1 MIETNV
7 TMLDQPNMRSQPLSI
22 AIAGATGRVG
32 LQLVNNLAA
41 DPVSVIALTR
51 QKSPASFPEGV
62 ASIAVDFDQPATLE
76 KALAGVDK
84 LFIAHG
90 TSPQQVANEIALID
104 AAVETGVRHI
114 VKLSVMGPA
123 TPINPFAWHS
133 LIEAHLGQQ
142 PIASTVLRPT
152 TFMDVLKRA
161 GKSVAA
167 GTWAGAAG
175 NGCVNLIDTRDVA
188 DVARVA
194 LLEDIEGSQRAY
206 HLTGP
211 RNWTMPQ
218 IAEVLSRLLGHSVT
232 YTHRSTAEQYKAL
245 VAENLS
251 PFVAELL
258 VGLDTIFCHSV
269 LTERTF
275 TVEALTGT
283 PPRSL
288 TDWLVENLDVF
299 KQQ

>member
-1 MIETNV
+1 MLNPSTNR
-7 TMLDQPNMRSQPLSI
+7 TQPLSI
-22 AIAGATGRVG
+22 AVAGATGRVG
-32 LQLVNNLAA
+32 RRLISQLVQ
-41 DPVSVIALTR
+41 DPVTILALTR
-51 QKSPASFPEGV
+51 QKSSTTFPQGV
-62 ASIAVDFDQPATLE
+62 VSAELDFDQPSTLR
-76 KALAGVDK
+76 KALVGVEK

-104 AAVETGVRHI
+104 AAVEMGVQHI
-114 VKLSVMGPA
+114 VKLSVMGPS
-123 TPINPFAWHS
+123 TPLNPFAWHS

-161 GKSVAA
+161 GNAVAT

-175 NGCVNLIDTRDVA
+175 NGRVNLIDTRDVA
-188 DVARVA
+188 DSARIA
-194 LLEDIEGSQRAY
+194 LLEEVAEGSQRAY

-218 IAEVLSRLLGHSVT
+218 VAEELSVLLGHTVT
-232 YTHRSTAEQYKAL
+232 YTHRSPVAQHSAL
-245 VAENLS
+245 VADGLS
-251 PFVAELL
+251 PFVAEIL
-258 VGLDTIFCHSV
+258 VGLDRIFHDSV

-275 TVEALTGT
+275 TVEDLTGT

-288 TDWLVENLDVF
+288 SAWLRENLEAF
-299 KQQ
+299 KK

>member
-1 MIETNV
+1 MLNQSTNR
-7 TMLDQPNMRSQPLSI
+7 TQPLSI
-22 AIAGATGRVG
+22 AVAGATGRVG
-32 LQLVNNLAA
+32 RRLISQLAQ
-41 DPVSVIALTR
+41 DPVTLLALTR
-51 QKSPASFPEGV
+51 QKSSTAFAPGV
-62 ASIAVDFDQPATLE
+62 VAAELDFDQPATLR
-76 KALAGVDK
+76 KALAGVEK

-104 AAVETGVRHI
+104 AAVEMGVQHI
-114 VKLSVMGPA
+114 VKLSVMGPS

-161 GKSVAA
+161 GNAVAT

-175 NGCVNLIDTRDVA
+175 HGRVNLIDTRDVA
-188 DVARVA
+188 DSARIA
-194 LLEDIEGSQRAY
+194 LLEEVAEGSQRAY

-218 IAEVLSRLLGHSVT
+218 VAEELSSLLGHTVA
-232 YTHRSTAEQYKAL
+232 YTHRSPAAQHSAL
-245 VAENLS
+245 VADGLS
-251 PFVAELL
+251 PFVAEIL
-258 VGLDTIFCHSV
+258 VGLDRIFHDSI

-275 TVEALTGT
+275 TVEDLTGT

-288 TDWLVENLDVF
+288 SAWLRENLEAF
-299 KQQ
+299 KK

>member
-1 MIETNV
+1 MLNQSTNR
-7 TMLDQPNMRSQPLSI
+7 TQPLSI
-22 AIAGATGRVG
+22 AVAGATGRVG
-32 LQLVNNLAA
+32 RRLISQLAQ
-41 DPVSVIALTR
+41 DPVTLLALTR
-51 QKSPASFPEGV
+51 QKSSTAFAPGV
-62 ASIAVDFDQPATLE
+62 VAAELDFDQPATLR
-76 KALAGVDK
+76 KALAGVEK

-104 AAVETGVRHI
+104 AAVEMGVQHI
-114 VKLSVMGPA
+114 VKLSVMGPS

-152 TFMDVLKRA
+152 TFMDVLKRTGNA
-161 GKSVAA
+161 VAT

-175 NGCVNLIDTRDVA
+175 NGRVNLIDTRDVA
-188 DVARVA
+188 DSARIA
-194 LLEDIEGSQRAY
+194 LLEEVAEGSQRAY

-218 IAEVLSRLLGHSVT
+218 VAEELSSLLGHTVA
-232 YTHRSTAEQYKAL
+232 YTHRSPAAQHSEL
-245 VAENLS
+245 VADGLS
-251 PFVAELL
+251 PFVAEIL
-258 VGLDTIFCHSV
+258 VGLDRIFHDSI

-275 TVEALTGT
+275 TVEDLTGT

-288 TDWLVENLDVF
+288 SAWLRENLEAF
-299 KQQ
+299 KK

>member
-1 MIETNV
+1 MLNQSTNR
-7 TMLDQPNMRSQPLSI
+7 TQPLSI
-22 AIAGATGRVG
+22 AVAGATGRVG
-32 LQLVNNLAA
+32 RRLISQLAQ
-41 DPVSVIALTR
+41 DSVTVLALTR
-51 QKSPASFPEGV
+51 QKSSTAFAQGV
-62 ASIAVDFDQPATLE
+62 AAAELDFDQPATLR
-76 KALAGVDK
+76 KALVGVEK

-104 AAVETGVRHI
+104 AAVEMGVQHI
-114 VKLSVMGPA
+114 VKLSVMGPS
-123 TPINPFAWHS
+123 TPLNPFAWHS

-161 GKSVAA
+161 GKAVAT

-175 NGCVNLIDTRDVA
+175 NGRVNLIDTRDVA
-188 DVARVA
+188 DSARIA
-194 LLEDIEGSQRAY
+194 LLEEVAEGSQRAY

-218 IAEVLSRLLGHSVT
+218 VAEELSSLLGHTVA
-232 YTHRSTAEQYKAL
+232 YTHRSPAAQHSAL
-245 VAENLS
+245 VADGLS
-251 PFVAELL
+251 PFVAEIL
-258 VGLDTIFCHSV
+258 VGLDRIFHDSI

-275 TVEALTGT
+275 TVEDLTGT

-288 TDWLVENLDVF
+288 SAWLRENLEAF
-299 KQQ
+299 KK

>member
-1 MIETNV
+1 MLNQSTNR
-7 TMLDQPNMRSQPLSI
+7 TQPLSI
-22 AIAGATGRVG
+22 AVAGATGRVG
-32 LQLVNNLAA
+32 KRLISQLVQ
-41 DPVSVIALTR
+41 DPVTLLALTR
-51 QKSPASFPEGV
+51 QKSSTAFAPGV
-62 ASIAVDFDQPATLE
+62 VAAELDFDQPATLR
-76 KALAGVDK
+76 KALAGVEK

-104 AAVETGVRHI
+104 AAVEMGVQHI
-114 VKLSVMGPA
+114 VKLSVMGPS

-152 TFMDVLKRA
+152 TFMDVLKRTGNA
-161 GKSVAA
+161 VAT

-175 NGCVNLIDTRDVA
+175 NGRVNLIDTRDVA
-188 DVARVA
+188 DSARIA
-194 LLEDIEGSQRAY
+194 LLEEVAEGSQRAY

-218 IAEVLSRLLGHSVT
+218 VAEELSSLLGHTVA
-232 YTHRSTAEQYKAL
+232 YTHRSPAAQHSAL
-245 VAENLS
+245 VADGLS
-251 PFVAELL
+251 PFVAEIL
-258 VGLDTIFCHSV
+258 VGLDRIFHDSI

-275 TVEALTGT
+275 TVEDLTGT

-288 TDWLVENLDVF
+288 SAWLRENLEAF
-299 KQQ
+299 KK

>member
-1 MIETNV
+1 MLNPSTNR
-7 TMLDQPNMRSQPLSI
+7 TQPLSI
-22 AIAGATGRVG
+22 AVAGATGRVG
-32 LQLVNNLAA
+32 RRLISQLVQ
-41 DPVSVIALTR
+41 DPVTILALTR
-51 QKSPASFPEGV
+51 QKSSTTFPQGV
-62 ASIAVDFDQPATLE
+62 VSAELDFDQPSTLR
-76 KALAGVDK
+76 KALVGVEK

-104 AAVETGVRHI
+104 AAVEMGVQHI
-114 VKLSVMGPA
+114 VKLSVMGPS
-123 TPINPFAWHS
+123 TPLNPFAWHS

-161 GKSVAA
+161 GNAVAT

-175 NGCVNLIDTRDVA
+175 NGRVNLIDTRDVA
-188 DVARVA
+188 DSARVA
-194 LLEDIEGSQRAY
+194 LLEEVAEGSQRAY

-218 IAEVLSRLLGHSVT
+218 VAEQLSVLLGHTVA
-232 YTHRSTAEQYKAL
+232 YTHRSPVAQHSAL
-245 VAENLS
+245 VADGLS
-251 PFVAELL
+251 PFVAEIL
-258 VGLDTIFCHSV
+258 VGLDRIFHDSI

-275 TVEALTGT
+275 TVEDLTGT

-288 TDWLVENLDVF
+288 SAWLRENLEAF
-299 KQQ
+299 KK

>member
-1 MIETNV
+1 MHNQSTNR
-7 TMLDQPNMRSQPLSI
+7 TQALSI
-22 AIAGATGRVG
+22 AVAGATGRVG
-32 LQLVNNLAA
+32 RRLISLLAQ
-41 DPVSVIALTR
+41 DPVTILALTR
-51 QKSPASFPEGV
+51 QKSTTPFPEGV
-62 ASIAVDFDQPATLE
+62 ATAELDFDQPSTLM

-114 VKLSVMGPA
+114 VKLSVMGPS
-123 TPINPFAWHS
+123 TPMNPFAWHS
-133 LIEAHLGQQ
+133 LIEAHLGQRS
-142 PIASTVLRPT
+142 ITSTVLRPT

-161 GKSVAA
+161 GSAVAS

-175 NGCVNLIDTRDVA
+175 NGRVNLIDSRDVA
-188 DVARVA
+188 DSARIA
-194 LLEDIEGSQRAY
+194 LLEEVAVGSKRAY

-218 IAEVLSRLLGHSVT
+218 IAEELSGLLGHEVT
-232 YTHRSTAEQYKAL
+232 YAHRSPAAQHYEL
-245 VAENLS
+245 VANGLS
-251 PFVAELL
+251 PFVAEIL
-258 VGLDTIFCHSV
+258 VGLDRIFHDSV

-275 TVEALTGT
+275 TVEDLTGT

-288 TDWLVENLDVF
+288 SAWLRENIDIF
-299 KQQ
+299 KK

>member
-1 MIETNV
+1 MLNPSTNR
-7 TMLDQPNMRSQPLSI
+7 TQPLSI
-22 AIAGATGRVG
+22 AVAGATGRVG
-32 LQLVNNLAA
+32 RRLISQLVQ
-41 DPVSVIALTR
+41 DPVTILALTR
-51 QKSPASFPEGV
+51 QKSSTTFPQGV
-62 ASIAVDFDQPATLE
+62 VSAELDFDQPSTLR
-76 KALAGVDK
+76 KALVGVEK

-104 AAVETGVRHI
+104 AAVEMGVQHI
-114 VKLSVMGPA
+114 VKLSVMGPS
-123 TPINPFAWHS
+123 TPLNPFAWHS

-161 GKSVAA
+161 GNAVAM

-175 NGCVNLIDTRDVA
+175 NGRVNLIDTRDVA
-188 DVARVA
+188 DSARVA
-194 LLEDIEGSQRAY
+194 LLEEVAEGSRRAY

-218 IAEVLSRLLGHSVT
+218 VAEQLSVLLGHTVA
-232 YTHRSTAEQYKAL
+232 YTHRSPVAQHSAL
-245 VAENLS
+245 VADGLS
-251 PFVAELL
+251 PFVAEIL
-258 VGLDTIFCHSV
+258 VGLDRIFHDSI

-275 TVEALTGT
+275 TVEDLTGT

-288 TDWLVENLDVF
+288 SAWLRENLEAF
-299 KQQ
+299 KK

>member
-1 MIETNV
+1 MLNPSTNR
-7 TMLDQPNMRSQPLSI
+7 TQPLSI
-22 AIAGATGRVG
+22 AVAGATGRVG
-32 LQLVNNLAA
+32 RRLISQLVQ
-41 DPVSVIALTR
+41 DPVTILALTR
-51 QKSPASFPEGV
+51 QKSSTTFPQGV
-62 ASIAVDFDQPATLE
+62 VSAELEFDQPSTLR
-76 KALAGVDK
+76 KALVGVEK

-104 AAVETGVRHI
+104 AAVEMGVQHI
-114 VKLSVMGPA
+114 VKLSVMGPS
-123 TPINPFAWHS
+123 TPLNPFAWHS

-161 GKSVAA
+161 GNAVVT

-175 NGCVNLIDTRDVA
+175 NGRVNLIDTRDVA
-188 DVARVA
+188 DSARIA
-194 LLEDIEGSQRAY
+194 LLEEVAEGSQRAY

-218 IAEVLSRLLGHSVT
+218 VAEELSVLLGHTVA
-232 YTHRSTAEQYKAL
+232 YTHRSPVAQHSAL
-245 VAENLS
+245 VADGLS
-251 PFVAELL
+251 PFVAEIL
-258 VGLDTIFCHSV
+258 VGLDRIFHDSI

-275 TVEALTGT
+275 TVEDLTGT

-288 TDWLVENLDVF
+288 SVWLRENLEAF
-299 KQQ
+299 KK

>member
-1 MIETNV
+1 
-7 TMLDQPNMRSQPLSI
+7 MLNQSANRTQPLSI
-22 AIAGATGRVG
+22 AVAGSTGRVG
-32 LQLVNNLAA
+32 RRLISQLAQ
-41 DPVSVIALTR
+41 DPVTVLALTR
-51 QKSPASFPEGV
+51 QKSSTAFAQGV
-62 ASIAVDFDQPATLE
+62 VCAELDFDQPSTLR
-76 KALAGVDK
+76 KALVGVEK

-114 VKLSVMGPA
+114 VKLSVMGPS

-133 LIEAHLGQQ
+133 VIEAHLGQQ

-161 GKSVAA
+161 GNAVAA
-167 GTWAGAAG
+167 GIWAGCAG
-175 NGCVNLIDTRDVA
+175 DGRVNLIDSRDVA
-188 DVARVA
+188 DSARIA
-194 LLEDIEGSQRAY
+194 LLEEVAEGSQRAY

-218 IAEVLSRLLGHSVT
+218 VAEELSTLLGHTVA
-232 YTHRSTAEQYKAL
+232 YTHRSPVAQYSAL
-245 VAENLS
+245 VADGLS
-251 PFVAELL
+251 PFVAEILM
-258 VGLDTIFCHSV
+258 GLDRIIHNSI

-275 TVEALTGT
+275 TVEDLTGT

-288 TDWLVENLDVF
+288 SAWLRDNLDVF
-299 KQQ
+299 KK

>member
-1 MIETNV
+1 M
-7 TMLDQPNMRSQPLSI
+7 MRDQSNSCSNSLRI
-22 AIAGATGRVG
+22 AVAGATGRVG
-32 LQLVNNLAA
+32 LQLINNLAA

-62 ASIAVDFDQPATLE
+62 VSVAVNFDQPATIVE
-76 KALAGVDK
+76 ALAGVDK

-90 TSPQQVANEIALID
+90 TSPQQVINETALID

-133 LIEAHLGQQ
+133 LIEAHLSQQ
-142 PIASTVLRPT
+142 SLASTVLRPT

-161 GKSVAA
+161 GKSVA
-167 GTWAGAAG
+167 TDNWAGAAG
-175 NGCVNLIDTRDVA
+175 NGYVNLIDTRDVA
-188 DVARVA
+188 DAARIA
-194 LLEDIEGSQRAY
+194 LLENVADGSQRAY

-211 RNWTMPQ
+211 QNWTMPQ
-218 IAEVLSRLLGHSVT
+218 IAEVLSRLLGHTVA
-232 YTHRSTAEQYKAL
+232 YTHRSAIEQRDALFAEG
-245 VAENLS
+245 LS

-258 VGLDTIFCHSV
+258 VGLDGIFHNSV

-275 TVEALTGT
+275 TVQDLTGT

-288 TDWLVENLDVF
+288 SDWLIENLETF
-299 KQQ
+299 KKKCN

>member
-1 MIETNV
+1 MLNQSTNR
-7 TMLDQPNMRSQPLSI
+7 TQPLSI
-22 AIAGATGRVG
+22 AVAGATGRVG
-32 LQLVNNLAA
+32 RRLISQLAQ
-41 DPVSVIALTR
+41 DPVTLLALTR
-51 QKSPASFPEGV
+51 QKSATTFAQGV
-62 ASIAVDFDQPATLE
+62 VAAELDFDQPATLR
-76 KALAGVDK
+76 KALTGVEK

-104 AAVETGVRHI
+104 AAVEMGVQHI
-114 VKLSVMGPA
+114 VKLSVMGPS

-161 GKSVAA
+161 GNAVAT

-175 NGCVNLIDTRDVA
+175 NGRVNLIDTRDVA
-188 DVARVA
+188 DSARIA
-194 LLEDIEGSQRAY
+194 LLEEVAEGSQRAY

-218 IAEVLSRLLGHSVT
+218 VAEELSSLLGHTVA
-232 YTHRSTAEQYKAL
+232 YTHRSPAAQHSAL
-245 VAENLS
+245 VADGLS
-251 PFVAELL
+251 PFVAEIL
-258 VGLDTIFCHSV
+258 VGLDRIFHDSI

-275 TVEALTGT
+275 TVEDLTGT

-288 TDWLVENLDVF
+288 SAWLRENLEAF
-299 KQQ
+299 KK

>member
-1 MIETNV
+1 MLNQSTNR
-7 TMLDQPNMRSQPLSI
+7 TQPLSI
-22 AIAGATGRVG
+22 AVAGATGRVG
-32 LQLVNNLAA
+32 KRLISQLVQ
-41 DPVSVIALTR
+41 DPVTILALTR
-51 QKSPASFPEGV
+51 QKSSTTFPQGV
-62 ASIAVDFDQPATLE
+62 VSAELDFDQPSTLR
-76 KALAGVDK
+76 KALVGVEK

-104 AAVETGVRHI
+104 AAVEMGVQHI
-114 VKLSVMGPA
+114 VKLSVMGPS
-123 TPINPFAWHS
+123 TPLNPFAWHS

-161 GKSVAA
+161 GNAVAT

-175 NGCVNLIDTRDVA
+175 NGRVNLIDTRDVA
-188 DVARVA
+188 DSARVA
-194 LLEDIEGSQRAY
+194 LLEEVAEGSQRAY

-218 IAEVLSRLLGHSVT
+218 VAEQLSVLLGHTVA
-232 YTHRSTAEQYKAL
+232 YTHRSPVAQHSAL
-245 VAENLS
+245 VADGLS
-251 PFVAELL
+251 PFVAEIL
-258 VGLDTIFCHSV
+258 VGLDRIFHDSI

-275 TVEALTGT
+275 TVEDLTGT

-288 TDWLVENLDVF
+288 SAWLRENLEAF
-299 KQQ
+299 KK

>member
-1 MIETNV
+1 MLNQSTNR
-7 TMLDQPNMRSQPLSI
+7 TQPLSI
-22 AIAGATGRVG
+22 AVAGATGRVG
-32 LQLVNNLAA
+32 RRLISQLAQ
-41 DPVSVIALTR
+41 DPVTLLALTR
-51 QKSPASFPEGV
+51 QKSATAFAPGV
-62 ASIAVDFDQPATLE
+62 VAAELDFDQPATLR
-76 KALAGVDK
+76 KALVGVEK

-104 AAVETGVRHI
+104 AAVEMGVQHI
-114 VKLSVMGPA
+114 VKLSVMGPS

-161 GKSVAA
+161 GNAVAT

-175 NGCVNLIDTRDVA
+175 HGRVNLIDTRDVA
-188 DVARVA
+188 DSARIA
-194 LLEDIEGSQRAY
+194 LLEEVAEGSQRAY

-218 IAEVLSRLLGHSVT
+218 VAEELSSLLGHTVA
-232 YTHRSTAEQYKAL
+232 YTHRSPAAQHSAL
-245 VAENLS
+245 VADGFS
-251 PFVAELL
+251 PFVAEIL
-258 VGLDTIFCHSV
+258 VGLDRIFHDSI

-275 TVEALTGT
+275 TVEDLTGT

-288 TDWLVENLDVF
+288 SAWLRENLEAF
-299 KQQ
+299 KK